1 MTTEEQILQAAT
13 KVFTEKGFAAARM
26 DEIAKE
32 AGINRALLHYY
43 FRSKDKMFEI
53 IFEDKFHKFFYGVF
67 GIFTSDLPI
76 LEKIEKIVEFELET
90 LTVHPEIPI
99 FVLNEI
105 NVNPER
111 MLKRMNSAGSP
122 IADAVKKLNEQ
133 IAKEHEQGTIKMING
148 FSLVIAIIS
157 LCIFPFVAKNVIMG
171 VGGMDKEAFREFALG
186 RKQDII
192 GILQNGIKL

>member
-1 MTTEEQILQAAT
+1 MTTEEQILQAAA

-53 IFEDKFHKFFYGVF
+53 IFEDKFNKFFSGVF
-67 GIFTSDLPI
+67 GIFTSEMSI
-76 LEKIEKIVEFELET
+76 FEKIENIVEFELDI
-90 LTVHPEIPI
+90 LTQHPEIPI

-105 NVNPER
+105 NVNPQR
-111 MLKRMNSAGSP
+111 MLIRMHKAGGP
-122 IADAVKKLNEQ
+122 ISGAVKKLDEQ
-133 IAKEHEQGTIKMING
+133 ILKEHEQGNIKLISG
-148 FSLVIAIIS
+148 LSLVIAIIS
-157 LCIFPFVAKNVIMG
+157 LCVFPFVAKNVIMG
-171 VGGMDKEAFREFALG
+171 VGNMDKEGFREFALS

>member
-53 IFEDKFHKFFYGVF
+53 IFEDKFHKFFFGVY

-76 LEKIEKIVEFELET
+76 MEKIEKIVDFELET
-90 LTVHPEIPI
+90 LVNHPEIPI

-111 MLKRMNSAGSP
+111 ILNRMNSAGSP
-122 IADAVKKLNEQ
+122 ISEAVKKLDAQ
-133 IAKEHEQGTIKMING
+133 ILKEHEQGIIKKMSG

-157 LCIFPFVAKNVIMG
+157 LCVFPFVAKNVIMG
-171 VGGMDKEAFREFALG
+171 VGQMDLDTFKVFALS

-192 GILQNGIKL
+192 NILQNGIKL